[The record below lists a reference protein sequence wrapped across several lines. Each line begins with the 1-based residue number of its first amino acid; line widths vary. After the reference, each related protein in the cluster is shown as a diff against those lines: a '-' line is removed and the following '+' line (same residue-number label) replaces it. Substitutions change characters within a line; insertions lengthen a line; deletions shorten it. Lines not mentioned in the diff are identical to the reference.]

1 MTRNQEIARA
11 LQELADLLTMAE
23 GSRQAFRVRAYEKA
37 VAAVQALPGN
47 VAEMSQAELIAVPG
61 VGKSTAAKIREYVD
75 TGEITRV
82 NELRK
87 RFPAEL
93 MELTRIP
100 GLGPKT
106 VVLLRDELGIESVDQ
121 LSQAIA
127 ADEVQ
132 GVPGLGPKS
141 QEKIAAAID
150 RLGLHGK
157 DRRTPIAE
165 ALPIAR
171 DLVTSLESLPEVS
184 QARYCGSLRRFRET
198 IADIDI
204 VAASRKPA
212 AVMAAFVDL
221 PIVAEIIGR
230 GDTKTSV
237 LTAAG
242 LQIDLRV
249 VKPSQFGAA
258 ILYFTGSKQHN
269 IELRQRAI
277 DRSLLLNEYGLEDA
291 DSGKVVAAGT
301 EKAVYRALDLPF
313 IPPEMREGIGE
324 IELEVLPD
332 LVSVDDIRGDLHV
345 HSTWSG
351 DGRSSLDDMVAAAA
365 DRGLQYIAMTEHG
378 EDLRINGLSREEVA
392 AEKAEIERLRERYPG
407 LTILRGSELNIGPDG
422 SVDYDPD
429 FLAEYD
435 WCVASVHT
443 YFDLSEVEQ
452 TDRLIAAMRNPAV
465 GAIGHLTG
473 RRIGHRPSIELNARA
488 VFEAAAD
495 TGTALEINGHLH
507 RLDVPSELL
516 LQARGIE
523 GLRFTISTDSHHT
536 TEFENLR
543 WGVANARRG
552 WVPRTAVVNT
562 LPLEE
567 FLEFVAQKRHS

>member
-1 MTRNQEIARA
+1 MTSNQEIARA

-23 GSRQAFRVRAYEKA
+23 GSRQAFRVRAYDKA
-37 VAAVQALPGN
+37 VAAIQALPDS
-47 VAEMSQAELIAVPG
+47 AAAMTQAELVAIPG

-75 TGEITRV
+75 TGEIARV
-82 NELRK
+82 NELRE
-87 RFPAEL
+87 RYPAEL
-93 MELTRIP
+93 MEMTRIP

-106 VVLLRDELGIESVDQ
+106 VVLLQDRLGIESVDQ

-127 ADEVQ
+127 DDQVR
-132 GVPGLGPKS
+132 GVPGLGRKS
-141 QEKIAAAID
+141 QEKIAAAIN

-157 DRRTPIAE
+157 DRRTPIAD

-171 DLVTSLESLPEVS
+171 DLVASLEAMAEVS
-184 QARYCGSLRRFRET
+184 RAQYCGSLRRFRET
-198 IADIDI
+198 IADIDV
-204 VAASRKPA
+204 VAASAAPK

-249 VKPSQFGAA
+249 VKPSQFGSA

-269 IELRQRAI
+269 IALRQRAI
-277 DRSLLLNEYGLEDA
+277 ERGLLLNEYGLEDA
-291 DSGKVVAAGT
+291 DSGKVVAAKT
-301 EKAVYRALDLPF
+301 EKAVYRALELPF

-324 IELEVLPD
+324 IGLDELPD
-332 LVSVDDIRGDLHV
+332 LVTLDAIRGDLHV

-365 DRGLQYIAMTEHG
+365 ERGLDYIAMTEHG

-392 AEKAEIERLRERYPG
+392 AEQVEIERLREQYPA

-422 SVDYDPD
+422 NVDYDPD
-429 FLAEYD
+429 FLAQYD
-435 WCVASVHT
+435 WCVASIHT
-443 YFDLSEVEQ
+443 HFDLSEIEQ
-452 TDRLIAAMRNPAV
+452 TDRLIAAMQNPAV
-465 GAIGHLTG
+465 SAIGHLTG
-473 RRIGHRPSIELNARA
+473 RRIGHRPSIEFNARA

-495 TGTALEINGHLH
+495 TSTALEINGHLH
-507 RLDVPSELL
+507 RLDVPSDLL

-523 GLRFTISTDSHHT
+523 RLRFTISTDSHHT
-536 TEFENLR
+536 SEFENLR
-543 WGVANARRG
+543 WGVATARRG

-562 LPLEE
+562 LPLSE
-567 FLEFVAQKRHS
+567 FLEFVAQKEPR

>member
-1 MTRNQEIARA
+1 MTSNQEIARA

-37 VAAVQALPGN
+37 VAAIQALPGDA
-47 VAEMSQAELIAVPG
+47 AEMTEAQLVAIPG

-75 TGEITRV
+75 TGEIARV
-82 NELRK
+82 KALRE
-87 RFPAEL
+87 RFPAEM
-93 MELTRIP
+93 MEMTRIP

-106 VVLLRDELGIESVDQ
+106 VVLLRDQLGIESVDQ

-132 GVPGLGPKS
+132 GVPGFGRKS
-141 QEKIAAAID
+141 QEKIATAIE

-171 DLVTSLESLPEVS
+171 DLVATLEALDEVS
-184 QARYCGSLRRFRET
+184 RAQYCGSLRRFRET

-204 VAASRKPA
+204 VAASNRPE
-212 AVMAAFVDL
+212 AVMAAFVQL
-221 PIVAEIIGR
+221 PIVSEIIGS

-237 LTAAG
+237 LTASG

-249 VKPSQFGAA
+249 VKPSQFGSA

-277 DRSLLLNEYGLEDA
+277 DRGLLLNEYGLEDA
-291 DSGKVVAAGT
+291 ESGKVVAAKT
-301 EKAVYRALDLPF
+301 ENAVYRKLEMPF

-324 IELEVLPD
+324 VGLEDIPD
-332 LVSVDDIRGDLHV
+332 LVSVEDLRGDLHV

-365 DRGLQYIAMTEHG
+365 AQGLEYIAMTEHA
-378 EDLRINGLSREEVA
+378 EDLRINGLSREQVA
-392 AEKAEIERLRERYPG
+392 AEQIEIERLREEYPE
-407 LTILRGSELNIGPDG
+407 LTILHGSELNIGPDG
-422 SVDYDPD
+422 SVDYDPA
-429 FLAEYD
+429 FLARYD

-443 YFDLSEVEQ
+443 YFDLSEAEQ
-452 TDRLIAAMRNPAV
+452 TDRFITAMQNPAV
-465 GAIGHLTG
+465 NAIGHLTG

-488 VFEAAAD
+488 VFEAAAAS
-495 TGTALEINGHLH
+495 GTALEINGHLH

-536 TEFENLR
+536 SEFENLA

-552 WVPRTAVVNT
+552 WVTRDSVINT
-562 LPLEE
+562 LPLDEL
-567 FLEFVAQKRHS
+567 LEFVARKRTG